1 MPIKASTSEKLLST
15 MKFHSTN
22 KKTKNLSLPDVF
34 RKGLAP
40 DGGLFMPDQWPK
52 LPQDFFAKLDSLSFR
67 QMAFAVIS
75 NFVKEIPARKLK
87 AIISD
92 AFNFP
97 VPLKQIAPNLF
108 VLELFHGP
116 TTAFKDFGARFLAR
130 ALGYFLQG
138 EKSTLNI
145 IVATSGDTGSAVA
158 SGFFKVPNIRVFILY
173 PSGKVSPLQ
182 EKQLTTYG
190 HNITALE
197 IKGSFDDCQKLAKQ
211 VLSDA
216 DLNKSMVFSS
226 ANSINF
232 GRLLPQSLYY
242 FWAAGRLR
250 RKGINQQP
258 IFVVP
263 SGNFGNLFAGL
274 MAKKMGLPVYKFV
287 AATNINDVVPK
298 YLQTGKFKPKKSKK
312 TISNAMD
319 VGNPSNFARMLELF
333 NKNYKLM
340 GRGIIGYSVTDSDT
354 KKTIKL
360 IYQTT
365 EYICD
370 PHTAVG
376 VAVAKRQQGRQGK
389 RPVIVLST
397 AHPAKFRE
405 IVEPVIGKNIRL
417 PKQLQRAMKKRKTSI
432 RIENNYKD
440 LKKVLLQNI

>member
-1 MPIKASTSEKLLST
+1 
-15 MKFHSTN
+15 MKFYSTN
-22 KKTKNLSLPDVF
+22 KKSKNFSLPEVL

-52 LPQDFFAKLDSLSFR
+52 LTKDFFGKLDSLSFR
-67 QMAFAVIS
+67 QIALRVME
-75 NFVKEIPARKLK
+75 NFIKEIPAKKLK
-87 AIISD
+87 AIIGD

-97 VPLKQIAPNLF
+97 VPLKKIEPNLF

-116 TTAFKDFGARFLAR
+116 TMAFKDFGARFLAR
-130 ALGYFLQG
+130 SLGYFLQG
-138 EKSTLNI
+138 QKITLNI

-197 IKGSFDDCQKLAKQ
+197 VKGSFDDCQKLAKQ

-216 DLNKSMVFSS
+216 DLNKTMAFSS

-242 FWAAGRLR
+242 FWACAQLKSLGLNRSPV
-250 RKGINQQP
+250 I
-258 IFVVP
+258 VVP

-287 AATNINDVVPK
+287 AAANINNVVPE
-298 YLQTGKFKPKKSKK
+298 YLQTGKFEAKKSKE

-333 NKNYKLM
+333 NKDYRLM
-340 GRGIIGYSVTDSDT
+340 GRGIAAYSVTDRDT
-354 KKTIKL
+354 KKTIKS
-360 IYQTT
+360 IYQKTK
-365 EYICD
+365 YICD

-376 VAVAKRQQGRQGK
+376 ITAAIKYDGQSGK
-389 RPVIVLST
+389 RPIVILST

-405 IVEPVIGKNIRL
+405 VVEPIIGKKIKL
-417 PKQLQRAMKKRKTSI
+417 PKQLQHAMKKRKQSVCI
-432 RIENNYKD
+432 KNNYKD
-440 LKKVLLQNI
+440 LKKVLLQNA